1 MAITRQGHADI
12 GAMGHL
18 TERQKGNVRMWRDV
32 LDTMNAGHFDQRLD
46 RYFHA
51 EATYGNPNRP
61 DLGSYASWKTSPE
74 QLYKRF
80 PPSHYR
86 IIDALAKGDDEI
98 WVHCHHVGALT
109 GGRYMGVEPKGQ
121 EISVEWFSTIKF
133 KEGLILRIFSIAD
146 VLGMLI
152 NVGVLDASKMP
163 VDPYK

>member
-1 MAITRQGHADI
+1 MTIKRQGHADI
-12 GAMGHL
+12 GAMHHL
-18 TERQKGNVRMWRDV
+18 TERQKANVRMWRDV
-32 LDTMNAGHFDQRLD
+32 LNTMNEGHFDQRLD

-86 IIDALAKGDDEI
+86 IVDALAKGDDQI

-121 EISVEWFSTIKF
+121 NISVEWFSTITF

-146 VLGMLI
+146 ALGMLI
-152 NVGVLDASKMP
+152 GVGVIDASKMP

>member
-1 MAITRQGHADI
+1 MTITRQGHADI
-12 GAMGHL
+12 EAMDHL
-18 TERQKGNVRMWRDV
+18 TGRQKENVRRWRDV

-46 RYFHA
+46 RHFHA

-121 EISVEWFSTIKF
+121 KISVEWFSTITF
-133 KEGLILRIFSIAD
+133 KERLILRLFSIAD

-163 VDPYK
+163 VDPYR